1 MYGSTG
7 REPVPV
13 DMHKRNVYIEVS
25 GWKPRYIPQQV
36 LQFAR
41 TLLQDKCLFGTDY
54 PIFGPGERLEAF
66 RSLGLEPDVLEKIL
80 KKNALK
86 LFPCRGETGD
96 AGAGPSSAAS

>member
-1 MYGSTG
+1 
-7 REPVPV
+7 
-13 DMHKRNVYIEVS
+13 MHKRNVYIDLS

-54 PIFGPGERLEAF
+54 PIFRPQEHLDAF
-66 RSLGLEPDVLEKIL
+66 RSLGWEPGVLAKIL

-86 LFPCRGETGD
+86 LFPYWSETGER
-96 AGAGPSSAAS
+96 GAGPADAAS